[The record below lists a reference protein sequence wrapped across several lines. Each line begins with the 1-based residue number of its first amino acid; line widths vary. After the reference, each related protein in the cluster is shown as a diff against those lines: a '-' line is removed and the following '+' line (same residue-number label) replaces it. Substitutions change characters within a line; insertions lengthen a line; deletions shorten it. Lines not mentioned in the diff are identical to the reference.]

1 MEYAVRSGNLAKS
14 RAQCIIVPI
23 YEPLEMSAPAQA
35 LNQASGGQI
44 NKILKRGDLKP
55 KAGQT
60 LLLHDVANINAQRV
74 LLVNMGPREGLDSAN
89 HITAIGKL
97 IGAIKSLAVKN
108 VLICLADIPC
118 KDRTLQWHIERL
130 IEHLEA
136 GIYQYQDM
144 KSKPD
149 ATPQTLTQ
157 VNFYID
163 RTSGDSVKAGIGRG
177 TALAD
182 GMRFAK
188 DIANTPGN
196 ICTPTYLAEKATKLC
211 KGNKAL
217 SVSIL
222 EEEDMQKMS
231 MGAFLA
237 VCQGSEQ
244 PGKLITIHYRGTD
257 VSSRPH
263 VLVGKGITFDTGGIS
278 LKSPPAMHE
287 MIYDMCG
294 AASVLGTM
302 STIADQK
309 LPINVIGVLA
319 AAENMPSGKATRPGD
334 IVKTMSGQTVEILNT
349 DAEGRLVLCDALT
362 YIGQFKPA
370 SVIDIATLTGAIVTA
385 LGSVA
390 TGLFSNDDDLARQI
404 SDAGEHV
411 FDRVW
416 RLPIWE
422 EYQPR
427 LASAFAD
434 MANVGGREAGSITA
448 ACYLARFVTEYR
460 WAHLDIAGTAYQGSG
475 PNKGYSGRPIALL
488 SQYLYNQI

>member
-1 MEYAVRSGNLAKS
+1 M
-14 RAQCIIVPI
+14 VPI
-23 YEPLEMSAPAQA
+23 YAPCEMSASAHV
-35 LNQASGGQI
+35 LNQASSGQI

-74 LLVNMGPREGLDSAN
+74 LLLNMGPREELDSVN
-89 HITAIGKL
+89 YITAIRKL
-97 IGAIKSLAVKN
+97 ISAIKSLAVKN
-108 VLICLADIPC
+108 VLICLADVPC
-118 KDRTLQWHIERL
+118 KDRTIEWNIERL
-130 IEHLEA
+130 TEHFEA
-136 GIYQYQDM
+136 GIYQFQDM

-149 ATPQTLTQ
+149 TTSQKLMQ
-157 VNFYID
+157 VDFYID
-163 RTSGDSVKAGIGRG
+163 RASGNSVEIGIRRG
-177 TALAD
+177 TALAN
-182 GMRFAK
+182 GMHFAK

-196 ICTPTYLAEKATKLC
+196 ICTPTYLAEKAMKLC
-211 KGNKAL
+211 KDNKAL

-222 EEEDMQKMS
+222 EEEDMEKMG

-257 VSSRPH
+257 ESSRPH

-302 STIADQK
+302 STIASQK

-390 TGLFSNDDDLARQI
+390 SGLFSNDDDLAQQI

-448 ACYLARFVTEYR
+448 ACYLARFATEYR

-488 SQYLYNQI
+488 SQYLHNQI

>member
-1 MEYAVRSGNLAKS
+1 MEYATRSGNLAKS
-14 RAQCIIVPI
+14 RAQCIVVPI
-23 YEPLEMSAPAQA
+23 YAPLEMSESAKA

-74 LLVNMGPREGLDSAN
+74 ILVNLGPREDLDSVKY
-89 HITAIGKL
+89 ITAVRQL

-108 VLICLADIPC
+108 VLICFTDVTC
-118 KDRTLQWHIERL
+118 KDRTIDWNIERL
-130 IEHLEA
+130 IEHFEA
-136 GIYQYQDM
+136 GTYQYQDM
-144 KSKPD
+144 KGKPD
-149 ATPQTLTQ
+149 TTSQTLEQ
-157 VNFYID
+157 VDFYTD
-163 RTSGDSVKAGIGRG
+163 RVSGESVETGIRRG
-177 TALAD
+177 TSLAS
-182 GMRFAK
+182 GMHFAK

-196 ICTPTYLAEKATKLC
+196 VCTPTYLAEKATKLC

-222 EEEDMQKMS
+222 EEEDMQKMG
-231 MGAFLA
+231 MGAFLS

-244 PGKLITIHYRGTD
+244 PGKLITIHYQGTD
-257 VSSRPH
+257 ESSRPH
-263 VLVGKGITFDTGGIS
+263 VLIGKGITFDTGGIS

-411 FDRVW
+411 LDRAW

-422 EYQPR
+422 EYQPK

-448 ACYLARFVTEYR
+448 ACYLARFAKTYR

-475 PNKGYSGRPIALL
+475 PNKGYTGRPIALL
-488 SQYLYNQI
+488 SQYLYDQI